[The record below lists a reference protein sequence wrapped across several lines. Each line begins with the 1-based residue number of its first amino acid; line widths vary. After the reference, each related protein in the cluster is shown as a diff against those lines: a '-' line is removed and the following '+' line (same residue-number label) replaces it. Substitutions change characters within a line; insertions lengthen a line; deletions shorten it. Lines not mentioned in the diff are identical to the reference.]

1 MNKSL
6 KHIIILLLLL
16 IVIAISALFIGS
28 ERIPFSEIIK
38 ALFGEKSTKVYN
50 FIVLEIRLP
59 RILTA
64 LLAGTSL
71 SVAGLL
77 MQTYFRNS
85 LAGPSILGVTS
96 GAGLGVALVTMSAT
110 LFGVASLN
118 SGYSI
123 ALASIVGS
131 VLVLSVI
138 LLIASRIGNGVL
150 LLIVG
155 IILSSFIGAT
165 VTILQYFTDADS
177 IQKYILWTMGST
189 TSTTLSDVGL
199 LSIISLAG
207 IGLSI
212 FLIKPLNSLLMGEH
226 YAQSLGIDIKKS
238 RFLIILSTGILA
250 GGVTAYCGPIA
261 FIGLAVPHLVKLNVR
276 NANHNYLIPITALTG
291 GLIMIF
297 ADTIAQVPFSEF
309 QLPINAVTALI
320 SAPIII
326 ITILKHK
333 QSNG

>member
-1 MNKSL
+1 M
-6 KHIIILLLLL
+6 KHIIFLTILLLVVAVL
-16 IVIAISALFIGS
+16 ALFIGS
-28 ERIPFSEIIK
+28 ELIPFSEVMS
-38 ALFGEKSTKVYN
+38 ALFGGNSTKVYN

-64 LLAGTSL
+64 LLSGVSL

-85 LAGPSILGVTS
+85 LAGPSILGVTA
-96 GAGLGVALVTMSAT
+96 GAGLGVATVTMSAT
-110 LFGVASLN
+110 LFGITAFA

-123 ALASIVGS
+123 VFASVMGS
-131 VLVLSVI
+131 ISILFVI
-138 LLIASRIGNGVL
+138 LIIASRIGNGVL

-189 TSTTLSDVGL
+189 TSTTLADVGL
-199 LSIISLAG
+199 LSFITVFG
-207 IGLSI
+207 IGISI

-226 YAQSLGIDIKKS
+226 YAQSLGIDVKKS
-238 RFLIILSTGILA
+238 RFLIILSTGILT
-250 GGVTAYCGPIA
+250 GGITAFCGPIA

-276 NANHNYLIPITALTG
+276 SSNHNYLIPVTGLTG

-309 QLPINAVTALI
+309 QLPINAVTSLI

-333 QSNG
+333 SNNG